1 MVRIFTNLKRCR
13 LQLYNL
19 DKIIFVTE
27 NWISDPRVGCNSP
40 PSLTKLIEVDV
51 GLEDKLKQYEGEFK
65 QDELLDL

>member
-1 MVRIFTNLKRCR
+1 MVGIFTNLKRCR

-19 DKIIFVTE
+19 DKIIFITK
-27 NWISDPRVGCNSP
+27 NWLNDPRVGCNSP

-51 GLEDKLKQYEGEFK
+51 GLEYKLKQYEGEFK